1 MNKKSVKEIK
11 DYFFSLLIY
20 IRPNSIITEDTS
32 FGELELED
40 IDYTLIAIECEETFK
55 VVVDENVL
63 INCFFVDDA
72 LQYLI
77 SLVKGENEF
86 SSSEQE
92 N

>member
-20 IRPNSIITEDTS
+20 IRPNSAITEDTPC
-32 FGELELED
+32 GELELED
-40 IDYTLIAIECEETFK
+40 IDYTLIAIECEENFK

-63 INCFFVDDA
+63 INCFFVEDA

-77 SLVKGENEF
+77 SLVKGENQF
-86 SSSEQE
+86 SSSE
-92 N
+92 